1 MKMYDNILEKVK
13 TYEEKRGITYAKPGG
28 KLFRYVK
35 FFYVVTL
42 IYTVFMDVAL
52 AIGMSM
58 SDAHMHQ
65 FGNWLYTVLGLN
77 AGLVIAFVLTC
88 FTKKVLP
95 SVCAIAL
102 NCGCSVALVFMHAN
116 PLEAVEGG
124 YKGEFYW
131 KYLIPLC
138 LLIILCFALCMIIVK
153 ANLKVRKT
161 YKKIVDNIYSMHH
174 TSIEEGALDEEAW
187 EEVLKNI

>member
-13 TYEEKRGITYAKPGG
+13 LYEEKRGITYAKPGG
-28 KLFRYVK
+28 KLFKSVK
-35 FFYVVTL
+35 FFYILAL
-42 IYTVFMDVAL
+42 IYAVFMDVAL

-65 FGNWLYTVLGLN
+65 YGNWLYTVLALN
-77 AGLVIAFVLTC
+77 AGVVIAFVLTC

-95 SVCAIAL
+95 SVCAVLL
-102 NCGCSVALVFMHAN
+102 NLGCSVTLMFTHAN

-124 YKGEFYW
+124 FKGEFYW

-138 LLIILCFALCMIIVK
+138 LLIILCFALCMITVK

-161 YKKIVDNIYSMHH
+161 YKKIVDNIYSTYH
-174 TSIEEGALDEEAW
+174 TSIEEQAIDEQQWDEI
-187 EEVLKNI
+187 LKNI